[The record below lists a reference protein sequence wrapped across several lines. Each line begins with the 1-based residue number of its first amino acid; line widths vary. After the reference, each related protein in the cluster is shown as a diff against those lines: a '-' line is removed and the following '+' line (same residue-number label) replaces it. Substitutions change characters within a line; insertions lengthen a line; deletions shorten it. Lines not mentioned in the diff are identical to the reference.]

1 MARFNSAALGLTE
14 GLLNSKSLELKQGLE
29 IVKIPIDKIIE
40 NENNNYS
47 IDDIDDLKD
56 SIKTVG
62 LKQNLD
68 VMKLPDGNYK
78 LLTGHRRF
86 TALKELAQEDDKF
99 KFVPCSI
106 TDIDSVKLPVSEES
120 KEKYLIHI
128 TNATQRNMTESDKYN
143 QYNDLVK
150 IYTEARE
157 NGYELGEKM
166 RRLIAA
172 DMSVSPAQIGK
183 LDYIRNN
190 ATNELKERLSN
201 NDITIA
207 EAAEI
212 AHHDKEKQATLK
224 PKKDR
229 IIDTLTQEE
238 YFLPKDF
245 FKENLK
251 ELTAVIEKCENSNNK
266 TYDKKKY
273 AKLLEAKNRV
283 EQEIKRAEKL
293 INP

>member
-47 IDDIDDLKD
+47 INDIDELIE

-86 TALKELAQEDDKF
+86 TALKELSKEDDKF

-106 TDIDSVKLPVSEES
+106 TDINSVKLPVSEKS
-120 KEKYLIHI
+120 KEEYLITT

-143 QYNDLVK
+143 QYNTCLL
-150 IYTEARE
+150 YTSD
-157 NGYELGEKM
+157 
-166 RRLIAA
+166 AA
-172 DMSVSPAQIGK
+172 D
-183 LDYIRNN
+183 
-190 ATNELKERLSN
+190 EL
-201 NDITIA
+201 
-207 EAAEI
+207 
-212 AHHDKEKQATLK
+212 
-224 PKKDR
+224 
-229 IIDTLTQEE
+229 
-238 YFLPKDF
+238 
-245 FKENLK
+245 
-251 ELTAVIEKCENSNNK
+251 
-266 TYDKKKY
+266 
-273 AKLLEAKNRV
+273 
-283 EQEIKRAEKL
+283 
-293 INP
+293 

>member
-86 TALKELAQEDDKF
+86 TALKELAQEYDKF

-172 DMSVSPAQIGK
+172 DMSVSPAQVGK

-201 NDITIA
+201 NDVTIA

>member
-68 VMKLPDGNYK
+68 VMKLPDGYYK

-172 DMSVSPAQIGK
+172 DMSVSPAQVGK

-283 EQEIKRAEKL
+283 KQEIKRAEKL

>member
-1 MARFNSAALGLTE
+1 MTPIPGKSFKVIFPFTTSPP
-14 GLLNSKSLELKQGLE
+14 LNRSLE
-29 IVKIPIDKIIE
+29 I
-40 NENNNYS
+40 S
-47 IDDIDDLKD
+47 
-56 SIKTVG
+56 
-62 LKQNLD
+62 
-68 VMKLPDGNYK
+68 KLPSRSAK
-78 LLTGHRRF
+78 
-86 TALKELAQEDDKF
+86 
-99 KFVPCSI
+99 S
-106 TDIDSVKLPVSEES
+106 
-120 KEKYLIHI
+120 
-128 TNATQRNMTESDKYN
+128 TNG
-143 QYNDLVK
+143 
-150 IYTEARE
+150 E
-157 NGYELGEKM
+157 NC
-166 RRLIAA
+166 
-172 DMSVSPAQIGK
+172 
-183 LDYIRNN
+183 
-190 ATNELKERLSN
+190 
-201 NDITIA
+201 

>member
-1 MARFNSAALGLTE
+1 M
-14 GLLNSKSLELKQGLE
+14 
-29 IVKIPIDKIIE
+29 
-40 NENNNYS
+40 
-47 IDDIDDLKD
+47 
-56 SIKTVG
+56 
-62 LKQNLD
+62 
-68 VMKLPDGNYK
+68 
-78 LLTGHRRF
+78 
-86 TALKELAQEDDKF
+86 
-99 KFVPCSI
+99 
-106 TDIDSVKLPVSEES
+106 SEKS
-120 KEKYLIHI
+120 KEEYLITT

-143 QYNDLVK
+143 QYNTLVK
-150 IYTEARE
+150 IYTEARD
-157 NGYELGEKM
+157 NGYALGEKM
-166 RRLIAA
+166 RRRIAD
-172 DMSVSPAQIGK
+172 DMSVSPAQVGK